1 MSDREER
8 VRKQR
13 AREDR
18 QRKKTLRL
26 TPQQF
31 ILQDT
36 ARHLSRR
43 ESDRL
48 VKEKASEQRLWD
60 EVKALQKRQK
70 ARQVIEFVCS
80 DEDSEEDSE
89 GDSEADS
96 EEDSVED
103 TDWYSCYTLSCLVV
117 LFFVFNL
124 LVIQFVVTRRD

>member
-13 AREDR
+13 ARDDR

-26 TPQQF
+26 RHQQF
-31 ILQDT
+31 ILEDT

-43 ESDRL
+43 EGDRL

-60 EVKALQKRQK
+60 EVKALRKRQK
-70 ARQVIEFVCS
+70 ATQVIEFVYS
-80 DEDSEEDSE
+80 DEDSEE
-89 GDSEADS
+89 DSEADS

-103 TDWYSCYTLSCLVV
+103 TDWNSCFSLSCLVV
-117 LFFVFNL
+117 LFLVSNL

>member
-26 TPQQF
+26 THQQF
-31 ILQDT
+31 ILEDT

-60 EVKALQKRQK
+60 EVKALRKRQK
-70 ARQVIEFVCS
+70 ARQVIEFVYS

-89 GDSEADS
+89 ADSEADS

-103 TDWYSCYTLSCLVV
+103 TDWNSCFTLSCLVV
-117 LFFVFNL
+117 LFFVSNL

>member
-13 AREDR
+13 ARDDR

-26 TPQQF
+26 RHQQF
-31 ILQDT
+31 ILEDT

-60 EVKALQKRQK
+60 EVKALRKRQK
-70 ARQVIEFVCS
+70 ATQVIEFVYS

-89 GDSEADS
+89 ADSEADS

-103 TDWYSCYTLSCLVV
+103 TDWNSCFTLSYLVV
-117 LFFVFNL
+117 LFFVSNL